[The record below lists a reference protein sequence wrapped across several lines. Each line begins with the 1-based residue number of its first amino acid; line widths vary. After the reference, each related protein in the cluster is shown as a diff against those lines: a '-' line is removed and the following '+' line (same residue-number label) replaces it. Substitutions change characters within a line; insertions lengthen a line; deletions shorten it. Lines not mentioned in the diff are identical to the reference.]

1 MADDSDFEEGTKFKP
16 FGLEELPSIAHE
28 SFHQHA
34 THLHEVMDRHT
45 AVLVE
50 AGKLPE
56 THLANIDPQR
66 KLVWMIEELNG
77 NVTENAITIP
87 LRGAEADEIS
97 WHVERNTQG
106 SRLLLEV
113 GEIFSR
119 EFDIPASIFINVDLP
134 EPFRPS
140 IANDS
145 PLSIVKLTFLK
156 TSFEIPLLK

>member
-1 MADDSDFEEGTKFKP
+1 MADDSDFEEDTKFKP

-56 THLANIDPQR
+56 THLADIDPQR

-119 EFDIPASIFINVDLP
+119 EFDIPASIGSEDVSLIDGML
-134 EPFRPS
+134 E
-140 IANDS
+140 I
-145 PLSIVKLTFLK
+145 KLT
-156 TSFEIPLLK
+156 E